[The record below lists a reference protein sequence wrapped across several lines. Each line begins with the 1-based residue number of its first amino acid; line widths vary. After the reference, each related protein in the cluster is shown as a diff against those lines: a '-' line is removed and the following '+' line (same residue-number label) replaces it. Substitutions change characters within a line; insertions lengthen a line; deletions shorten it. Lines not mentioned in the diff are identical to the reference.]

1 MKKFLMA
8 VLFLIPVIVVI
19 ALNATG
25 QIIALTTPV
34 NPSSIMVKNSSNKE
48 LTRTDVITVDINE
61 TEEFIIIDV
70 LPTIAKNRAINE
82 PEIDEEAGDGEV
94 KLEQIDNTNRYRI
107 LPQKV
112 GVTKLILT
120 ANGNVNAMTTLTIN
134 VTSNSLTSLDVYDGQ
149 GNVIGEDQI
158 VYLTDTTKFYADA
171 YPISA
176 VTNAGVEWEIRNG
189 DCISVDKNGEVRI
202 QDVGIVQLRVK
213 ADDKDGNTLTRD
225 ITLSSEKAVLK
236 SSVAY
241 TSSAVSAEWVRLN
254 LALYPEDTVVE
265 KTGEVYTATYT
276 NPDDGSDVRVA
287 KVKVTEVSEDEWAI
301 DSDDGVVYVNSGIY
315 YVEAKRLESGETLNA
330 KFTSSNNNV
339 LYVNEEGVL
348 MPISVG
354 EATITASF
362 DGQTRTANYVVRDN
376 PIAFELSLS
385 TEDAKRGVNL
395 SRVWAFNWLGEG
407 NSIKNSYDLYLEND
421 VGAYDLE
428 WSVSNT
434 DYAEFVSHANDEGVT
449 INFKEAVCGNSVT
462 LTANVVVH
470 GRKTRVRR
478 SFTFNFREEKD
489 AINVYD
495 INQLKYVVDS
505 RRTAAV
511 FQSDIYPTEKLSF
524 GMSMYGNGFTY
535 HGESLGLDGNDPNN
549 MNADILYI
557 KDDYVPLNPDG
568 TPVKEEVVLE
578 DFIVQG
584 AESIEEAKNKGN
596 CIYISDVKKVKLKFK
611 HLQLKNAHRCIM
623 SGATKDLTLEGCI
636 LGDVYET
643 CIFTFYPPD
652 KNRVE
657 EFGSLDYPKITLK
670 NNVFK
675 TSLCPS
681 VMLTAGDMEE
691 AFNDNVTPHLS
702 IEGFMDVY
710 NWKVAD
716 EFGGSLVELIFAA
729 LGVSGSGDN
738 SGIVMLKD
746 IVGGVFNDWLATD
759 AFRGVVYT
767 YNNVDYVSMGVFGL
781 GTMFIANTDLV
792 NIDENSGVCLSKLPL
807 AYEDEDGEL
816 VPYVDAIAGVNDI
829 IIKFV
834 FGLNTAEYNIY
845 NDSFLIYNDFTQ
857 GEPEISPGD
866 PVPNSYELYARLRG
880 EK

>member
-34 NPSSIMVKNSSNKE
+34 NPSNIVVKNSSNKE
-48 LTRTDVITVDINE
+48 LTKTDVVAVDINE
-61 TEEFIIIDV
+61 TEEFVIIDV

-82 PEIDEEAGDGEV
+82 PERDEEAGDGEV

-120 ANGNVNAMTTLTIN
+120 ANGNVNARTTLTID

-149 GNVIGEDQI
+149 GNVFGEDQI

-171 YPISA
+171 YPIGA
-176 VTNAGVEWEIRNG
+176 LTNVGVEWEIRNG
-189 DCISVDKNGEVRI
+189 DSMSVDKNGKVSIHEK
-202 QDVGIVQLRVK
+202 GIVQLRVK

-276 NPDDGSDVRVA
+276 NPDDGSDVRVS
-287 KVKVTEVSEDEWAI
+287 KVKVAEVTAGEWDI
-301 DSDDGVVYVNSGIY
+301 DSDDGIVYLRNGSY
-315 YVEAKRLESGETLNA
+315 YVEAKNLESGETLDVQ
-330 KFTSSNNNV
+330 FTSSDERV
-339 LYVNEEGVL
+339 LYVTADGL
-348 MPISVG
+348 LKPQAIG
-354 EATITASF
+354 EATITASYE
-362 DGQTRTANYVVRDN
+362 GQTRTANYVVRDN
-376 PIAFELSLS
+376 PVAFELSLS
-385 TEDAKRGVNL
+385 NEDAKRGIKL

-407 NSIKNSYDLYLEND
+407 NAIKNSYDLYLEND

-428 WSVSNT
+428 WSVSNA
-434 DYAEFVSHANDEGVT
+434 DCADLVAHANDEGIT

-462 LTANVVVH
+462 FTANVIVH

-505 RRTAAV
+505 KRTAAV
-511 FQSDIYPTEKLSF
+511 FQNDIYPTEKLSF
-524 GMSMYGNGFTY
+524 GMSMYGNGFIY
-535 HGESLGLDGNDPNN
+535 HGENLGLDGNDPNN

-557 KDDYVPLNPDG
+557 RDDYVPLNPDG

-578 DFIVQG
+578 DFTVQG

-596 CIYISDVKKVKLKFK
+596 CIYISDVVKVKLKFK
-611 HLQLKNAHRCIM
+611 YLQLKNAQRGIM
-623 SGATKDLTLEGCI
+623 SGATKDLTVEGCI

-652 KNRVE
+652 KKRVDK
-657 EFGSLDYPKITLK
+657 FGSLDYPKITLK

-716 EFGGSLVELIFAA
+716 EFGGSLVELIFSA

-738 SGIVMLKD
+738 NGVVMLKD
-746 IVGGVFNDWLATD
+746 IVGGVFNDWLETD
-759 AFRGVVYT
+759 AFQGVVYT

-792 NIDENSGVCLSKLPL
+792 SVEENSGVCLGKLPL

-816 VPYVDAIAGVNDI
+816 VPYVDAIEGVNEI
-829 IIKFV
+829 IIRFV
-834 FGLNTAEYNIY
+834 FGLDTSEYNIY

-866 PVPNSYELYARLRG
+866 PVPNSYELYSRLRG